1 MILIK
6 SLFRLISLSIKL
18 VFLPMK
24 ILQTGMTIV
33 TCIVPLLAVVGVIGA
48 IVWFVLIR

>member
-18 VFLPMK
+18 VFLPLKVM
-24 ILQTGMTIV
+24 QMGMTIV
-33 TCIVPLLAVVGVIGA
+33 TCIVPLLAVIGVVA
-48 IVWFVLIR
+48 VIVWFVVIR